1 MRAETDTAVG
11 KPAQQSYIPEL
22 DGVRAISILL
32 VLAAHMLPVGPSYLQ
47 LNAASGLMGMS
58 LFFCLSGFLITRFLH
73 DSPRI
78 GDFLI
83 RRIARIVPLLVLY
96 AFIVAILIFGRWD
109 TFAGVVSFVLNY
121 SDNLFVAGV
130 GHLWSICVEMHFY
143 LLIALAVSVFGRRG
157 FWLVPLAALVVL
169 ALRLE
174 AHAYANIRTHLR
186 IDEILSGS
194 LLALF
199 WINRARLPSWI
210 GAVLARSFLP
220 VLLLWMLSSHVIG
233 GPLNYFRPYFSACLV
248 GSLLCMPDGVARH
261 LCRGRLLKY
270 IAAISYALY
279 IWHPLTILGWMDD
292 GSRWTVYLFKR
303 PLSFILTFVLAHAST
318 HTIERYFMR
327 LARSGQN

>member
-1 MRAETDTAVG
+1 MRAEADTAGG

-83 RRIARIVPLLVLY
+83 RRLARIVPLLVLY
-96 AFIVAILIFGRWD
+96 AVIVAILIFGRWD
-109 TFAGVVSFVLNY
+109 TFVGTMLFVLNY
-121 SDNLFVAGV
+121 SDSLFVAGV

-143 LLIALAVSVFGRRG
+143 FLIALAVLVFGRRG
-157 FWLVPLAALVVL
+157 FWLVPLVALVVL
-169 ALRLE
+169 ALRME
-174 AHAYANIRTHLR
+174 AHAYASIRTHLR
-186 IDEILSGS
+186 VDEILCGS

-210 GAVLARSFLP
+210 GSVLAQLFLP
-220 VLLLWMLSSHVIG
+220 VLFLWVLSSHIIG
-233 GPLNYFRPYFSACLV
+233 GPLNYFRPYFAAGLV
-248 GSLLCMPDGVARH
+248 GSLLCMQDGVVRK
-261 LCRGRLLKY
+261 LCRGRLLRY
-270 IAAISYALY
+270 IASISYALY
-279 IWHPLTILGWMDD
+279 IWHPLTVLGWMDD

-303 PLSFILTFVLAHAST
+303 PLSFIVTFSLAHVST
-318 HTIERYFMR
+318 HSIERYFMR
-327 LARSGQN
+327 LARSRRN